1 MSWQTHVFSSNRN
14 AAECYKLLLD
24 GSDRAFKLLLASCRN
39 LCSNQQGFEFEPLFR
54 WLASRKTEIRGSR
67 GSLVL
72 SLSRRRSNP
81 LWTFRQRALRPWE
94 QLLNAIQN
102 GQWHSFELNRP
113 GVRARGS
120 KRTDGC
126 TLKGCPKEKR
136 WTCLWHNFRIFLFCG
151 GTGYVWLDLCCR
163 LLSCIDVP
171 FRLQAPAQRKTL
183 KGKRSAGS
191 WRRISPTSE
200 TKADTA
206 STASATNIRQCC
218 SFESCQKSVN
228 TTFPCA
234 LNLGGLCKSLTA
246 TMKYCCNL

>member
-1 MSWQTHVFSSNRN
+1 MCSPLIGMLQSVTSCFSMVLTEPSN
-14 AAECYKLLLD
+14 
-24 GSDRAFKLLLASCRN
+24 SCLHRVETFALISKVLN
-39 LCSNQQGFEFEPLFR
+39 LKPLFR

-72 SLSRRRSNP
+72 SLSRPRSNP

-113 GVRARGS
+113 SVRARGS

-126 TLKGCPKEKR
+126 TLEGCPQRKT
-136 WTCLWHNFRIFLFCG
+136 WTCLWHNFRISLSSG

-171 FRLQAPAQRKTL
+171 FKKAASSSPKKNFEGQEGLQ
-183 KGKRSAGS
+183 GAGAEL
-191 WRRISPTSE
+191 SPTSE

-234 LNLGGLCKSLTA
+234 LNLGCLCKSLTA
-246 TMKYCCNL
+246 TMK

>member
-1 MSWQTHVFSSNRN
+1 MFLVVSLFSCHGRHMCSP
-14 AAECYKLLLD
+14 LIGMLQ
-24 GSDRAFKLLLASCRN
+24 SVASCFSMILTEPSNSCLHHVETFALISKVLN
-39 LCSNQQGFEFEPLFR
+39 LKPLFR

-126 TLKGCPKEKR
+126 TLKGCP
-136 WTCLWHNFRIFLFCG
+136 
-151 GTGYVWLDLCCR
+151 
-163 LLSCIDVP
+163 
-171 FRLQAPAQRKTL
+171 QRK
-183 KGKRSAGS
+183 K
-191 WRRISPTSE
+191 
-200 TKADTA
+200 
-206 STASATNIRQCC
+206 
-218 SFESCQKSVN
+218 VN
-228 TTFPCA
+228 MLMT
-234 LNLGGLCKSLTA
+234 
-246 TMKYCCNL
+246 